1 MNKTVIQRSER
12 VYDFI
17 LKFYPRNYREEF
29 GEEMK
34 YVFSESLKDA
44 FKVQGE
50 VGILTLWTRTVIDTG
65 KSLITQHLENQKGGD
80 IMKTKSNDIIMQNQV
95 FLWIALVTGLVLS
108 IPLIAMQFTNEV
120 DWKAGD
126 FIIMG
131 TLLFGMGS
139 IFVLIARKVT
149 KKNRLAVG
157 LAVLAVL
164 LLLWIHLAV
173 GIVDSWPLEGS

>member
-108 IPLIAMQFTNEV
+108 IPLI
-120 DWKAGD
+120 
-126 FIIMG
+126 IMG

-173 GIVDSWPLEGS
+173 GIVDSWPLAGS